1 MVAGVSTRGS
11 SVSPRPLALITGAS
25 SGIGLEFARI
35 LAADGYD
42 CALVA
47 RSHDR
52 LEFMAADLREKHGV
66 AATCITAD
74 LTLDGSIDEVFAAV
88 PRCDLLVNNAGF
100 ANNGPYAELPEND
113 IADEI
118 RLDVLA
124 LARLTRRYLPGMLAA
139 RSGGIIN
146 VASTAAF
153 LPGPLMATYY
163 ASKAFVL
170 SLSEAL
176 WEESRGSGV
185 TVSCL
190 CPGATKTAFFTRA
203 KMEGTP
209 LLSMQPL
216 ADATMVARAGYEG
229 WKRGKRVV
237 IPGAMNAA
245 LAFMPRISPRAMLL
259 RVSRRLVER

>member
-1 MVAGVSTRGS
+1 MSA
-11 SVSPRPLALITGAS
+11 RPLALITGAS
-25 SGIGLEFARI
+25 GGIGLEFARI

-42 CALVA
+42 CVLVA
-47 RSHDR
+47 RSRER
-52 LEFMAADLREKHGV
+52 LEFMAADIREKHGV
-66 AATCITAD
+66 AVTCIAAD
-74 LTLDGSIDEVFAAV
+74 LTRDESIAELTAAI

-100 ANNGPYAELPEND
+100 ANNGLYAELPEN
-113 IADEI
+113 EI
-118 RLDVLA
+118 VAEIQLDVLA
-124 LARLTRRYLPGMLAA
+124 VARLSRRYLPAMLAA

-176 WEESRGSGV
+176 WEEARSSGV

-237 IPGAMNAA
+237 IPGVMNAA
-245 LAFMPRISPRAMLL
+245 LAFSPKITPRSMLL
-259 RVSRRLVER
+259 RISRRLVER

>member
-1 MVAGVSTRGS
+1 MSA
-11 SVSPRPLALITGAS
+11 RPLALITGAS
-25 SGIGLEFARI
+25 GGIGLEFARI
-35 LAADGYD
+35 LAAEGYD

-47 RSHDR
+47 RSRER
-52 LEFMAADLREKHGV
+52 LEFIAADIREKHGV
-66 AATCITAD
+66 AVTCVAVD
-74 LTLDGSIDEVFAAV
+74 LTLDESIAELTAAI

-100 ANNGPYAELPEND
+100 ANNGRYAELPEDD
-113 IADEI
+113 IVGEI

-176 WEESRGSGV
+176 WEEARGSGV

-216 ADATMVARAGYEG
+216 ADATAVARAGYDG

-237 IPGAMNAA
+237 IPGVVNAA
-245 LAFMPRISPRAMLL
+245 LAFSPKITPRAMLL
-259 RVSRRLVER
+259 RISRRLVER

>member
-1 MVAGVSTRGS
+1 MSA
-11 SVSPRPLALITGAS
+11 RPLALITGAS
-25 SGIGLEFARI
+25 GGIGLEFARV

-42 CALVA
+42 CVLVA
-47 RSHDR
+47 RSRER
-52 LEFMAADLREKHGV
+52 LESIAADIREKCGV
-66 AATCITAD
+66 AVTCIAAD
-74 LTLDGSIDEVFAAV
+74 LTLDDSIAKITAAV

-124 LARLTRRYLPGMLAA
+124 LARLTRNYLPGMLAA

-176 WEESRGSGV
+176 WEEARGNGV

-190 CPGATKTAFFTRA
+190 CPGATKTAFFARA
-203 KMEGTP
+203 KMEGTR

-216 ADATMVARAGYEG
+216 ADASAVARAGYEG

-237 IPGAMNAA
+237 VPGAMNAA
-245 LAFMPRISPRAMLL
+245 LAFSPKITPRSLLL
-259 RVSRRLVER
+259 RISRRLVAKETRGTQ